1 MEKNKKEGR
10 YFRIYSQ
17 LSELTQKSNSPAARM
32 ATIIAVLHHKMDTF
46 FWTGFYLIENG
57 EMTVNMYQG
66 PVACQI
72 LEKNKGVCWAAFNK
86 KETVVVEDVHQFP
99 GHIACDSRS
108 NSEIVVPLKNATG
121 EIIGVLDVD
130 SKEKA
135 AFDEVDARWLEKI
148 LELVNFGL

>member
-1 MEKNKKEGR
+1 MEKNKKDGR
-10 YFRIYSQ
+10 YSRIYNQ
-17 LSELTQKSNSPAARM
+17 LSELVKKSNSQSARM

-72 LEKNKGVCWAAFNK
+72 LEKNKGVCWAAFNN

-108 NSEIVVPLKNATG
+108 NSEIVVPLKNREA

-130 SKEKA
+130 SREKA
-135 AFDEVDARWLEKI
+135 AFDEVDALWLERI
-148 LELVNFGL
+148 LELIYF